1 MEPSGVGN
9 GFIFATDMSLIV
21 NSGRGYVSANK
32 TVASVHGSV
41 VQISCTNQ
49 FVQNQGKTMLNSGPS
64 GNPKPRSVPRP
75 SLMNLSVEEENLAA
89 IPFAVLER
97 RVGKRVGK
105 IEINGTKTLPDGT
118 KVRVVWQV
126 QGNNELG
133 LPTEQ
138 DLDIFVALGVLTFR
152 NDFAKTVV
160 FTGREIARILDI
172 GMVHGKFYKR
182 LKLAMD
188 RFIPLRFRAL
198 TETEQ
203 GEEVKWCNVFQEASF
218 SLNRTTGRC
227 TGSVTWTDKLIQSMD
242 SGFFRLL
249 DANRYMELDGI
260 TVKHLYRY
268 LAVAFARTDVVIID
282 ARRLSAEHLG
292 ILNPPKYLS
301 RLMQTLEPAFEQLI
315 RIQVLGSYQI
325 VSSEDWRI
333 ALHRHAN
340 YVSERKTLAMHGALL
355 DPETRRNECADRL
368 QQCGISGKAAAQ
380 HCRTASTAV
389 DFHNLERCAAVLRAM
404 LDEEVLPHVA
414 TSLIRNVLEAGPG
427 SPEGAETL
435 DWCEIAV
442 HVCRQKKRAGQALRN
457 SAGLLV
463 KIVKDPETRSRVV
476 SPEMEKTLRAG
487 FRSQREMAE
496 RQHKEDLERSLI
508 LEYERFR
515 VEIAERLFQDTPD
528 AKKAVLRKQ
537 KAELLR
543 QQERFLRIPLEVQ
556 EKEIENAIIQE
567 IARKEAPPYE
577 KWRLRKQAQQA
588 VLSFAESEEPSTG
601 VIA

>member
-1 MEPSGVGN
+1 MKSG
-9 GFIFATDMSLIV
+9 A
-21 NSGRGYVSANK
+21 K
-32 TVASVHGSV
+32 T
-41 VQISCTNQ
+41 
-49 FVQNQGKTMLNSGPS
+49 
-64 GNPKPRSVPRP
+64 

-97 RVGKRVGK
+97 RVGKKVGK
-105 IEINGTKTLPDGT
+105 IEINGNKTLPDGT

-152 NDFAKTVV
+152 HDFAKTIT

-198 TETEQ
+198 TESEQ
-203 GEEVKWCNVFQEASF
+203 QEEVKWCNVFQEASF

-260 TVKHLYRY
+260 TAKHLYRF
-268 LAVAFARTDVVIID
+268 LAVAFAKTEIVIID
-282 ARRLSAEHLG
+282 ARQLSTEHLG

-301 RLMQTLEPAFEQLI
+301 RLMQTLEPAFEQLN
-315 RIQVLGSYQI
+315 RIQVLGSWQI

-333 ALHRHAN
+333 ALHRHPN
-340 YVSERKTLAMHGALL
+340 YVSERKVLL
-355 DPETRRNECADRL
+355 MQSSAIDPETRRALCLERL
-368 QQCGISGKAAAQ
+368 QQAGITAKSAMMYCQAASSAM
-380 HCRTASTAV
+380 
-389 DFHNLERCAAVLRAM
+389 DFYGLERSARLLQAM
-404 LDEEVLPHVA
+404 IDEDVLPHVA
-414 TSLIRNVLEAGPG
+414 ISIVRTALDMGPIT
-427 SPEGAETL
+427 PEGSDYL
-435 DWCEIAV
+435 NWCEIAV
-442 HVCRQKKRAGQALRN
+442 HICRQKRSAGQALRN

-463 KIVKDPETRSRVV
+463 KIIKDPASRSRLVN
-476 SPEMEKTLRAG
+476 PDLEAALRNNYRRQQEA
-487 FRSQREMAE
+487 AE
-496 RQHKEDLERSLI
+496 RQHREDLERSLI
-508 LEYERFR
+508 LEYEHFR
-515 VEIAERLFQDTPD
+515 MNLAESLYQEMPE
-528 AKKAVLRKQ
+528 AKKALLRKQ
-537 KAELLR
+537 KAEMLR
-543 QQERFLRIPLEVQ
+543 QQERFQRIAPEVQ
-556 EKEIENAIIQE
+556 EREIEAAVIQD
-567 IARKEAPPYE
+567 IARRDAPPYE

-588 VLSFAESEEPSTG
+588 VLAFAEPEPVES
-601 VIA
+601 IA

>member
-1 MEPSGVGN
+1 MP
-9 GFIFATDMSLIV
+9 I
-21 NSGRGYVSANK
+21 
-32 TVASVHGSV
+32 
-41 VQISCTNQ
+41 
-49 FVQNQGKTMLNSGPS
+49 P
-64 GNPKPRSVPRP
+64 GNPVKVKPNPKTAV
-75 SLMNLSVEEENLAA
+75 MNLSVEEENLAA

-97 RVGKRVGK
+97 RVGKRIGK
-105 IEINGTKTLPDGT
+105 IEINGAKMLADGT

-126 QGNNELG
+126 QGNTELG

-152 NDFAKTVV
+152 HDFAKTVT

-198 TETEQ
+198 TESEQ
-203 GEEVKWCNVFQEASF
+203 REEVKWCNVFQEASF

-260 TVKHLYRY
+260 TAKHLYRF
-268 LAVAFARTDVVIID
+268 LAVAFAKTEVVIID
-282 ARRLSAEHLG
+282 ARQLSTEHLG

-301 RLMQTLEPAFEQLI
+301 RLMQTLEPAFEQLQ

-325 VSSEDWRI
+325 VASEDWRI
-333 ALHRHAN
+333 ALHRHPN
-340 YVSERKTLAMHGALL
+340 YVSERKTLMMQVATS
-355 DPETRRNECADRL
+355 DPETRRVLCQERL
-368 QQCGISGKAAAQ
+368 QQGGIPARAAAAYCQ
-380 HCRTASTAV
+380 AATGAME
-389 DFHNLERCAAVLRAM
+389 FYGLERGARILLTM
-404 LDEEVLPHVA
+404 LEEEVLPHVA
-414 TSLIRNVLEAGPG
+414 ASIVRAALEAPG
-427 SPEGAETL
+427 AAEATEVL
-435 DWCEIAV
+435 DWCEIAI
-442 HVCRQKKRAGQALRN
+442 HVCRQKRTSGQTLRN

-463 KIVKDPETRSRVV
+463 KIIKDPPTRSRVV
-476 SPEMEKTLRAG
+476 TPELEAALKNSYRRQEAA
-487 FRSQREMAE
+487 AE
-496 RQHKEDLERSLI
+496 RQHKEDMERSFI
-508 LEYERFR
+508 LDYERSR
-515 VEIAERLFQDTPD
+515 MHLADMLFQEMPD
-528 AKKAVLRKQ
+528 SKKALLRKQ

-543 QQERFLRIPLEVQ
+543 QQERFQRISPDMQ
-556 EKEIENAIIQE
+556 EREIDAAVIQE

-588 VLSFAESEEPSTG
+588 VLAFAAPDATPVEN
-601 VIA
+601 IA